1 MSQSYKIQI
10 SPYLADGSMLN
21 IQGDTT
27 EEFAHNLK
35 WVGEN
40 AARIASTVS
49 LIKGVGAV
57 AEVLPVA
64 ETATLAEAESWA
76 RPAQENPTYNAPAVQ
91 QYQQVA
97 AQSAPAYAQQAP
109 QAVAPICKH
118 GPMQHKSGV
127 NGSGKAWQGW
137 MCPAPKGAPDQC
149 GPQWLRK
156 GEPGYV

>member
-1 MSQSYKIQI
+1 MSDSYKLQV

-21 IQGDTT
+21 IQGDNPA
-27 EEFAHNLK
+27 EFEANLR

-64 ETATLAEAESWA
+64 ETAVQYEQ
-76 RPAQENPTYNAPAVQ
+76 PQQQYNAPAVQ

-97 AQSAPAYAQQAP
+97 AQSAPQYQAP
-109 QAVAPICKH
+109 QAVGPVCKH

-127 NGSGKAWQGW
+127 NGAGKAWQAF
-137 MCPAPKGAPDQC
+137 MCGAQRNAPDKC
-149 GPQWLRK
+149 DPVWLRK

>member
-1 MSQSYKIQI
+1 VSDSYKIQI

-21 IQGDTT
+21 IQGDNPA
-27 EEFAHNLK
+27 EFEQNLR
-35 WVGEN
+35 WVIEN
-40 AARIASTVS
+40 AARIASGVA

-64 ETATLAEAESWA
+64 ETAVQYEQPQQQA
-76 RPAQENPTYNAPAVQ
+76 YNAPAVA

-109 QAVAPICKH
+109 QSVGPVCKH

-127 NGSGKAWQGW
+127 NGAGKAWQAF
-137 MCPAPKGAPDQC
+137 MCGAQRNAPDKC
-149 GPQWLRK
+149 DPVWLRK

>member
-1 MSQSYKIQI
+1 MSDTYKIQV

-21 IQGDTT
+21 IQGDNPQ
-27 EEFAHNLK
+27 EFQENLR

-49 LIKGVGAV
+49 LIKGVGAI

-64 ETATLAEAESWA
+64 ETAT
-76 RPAQENPTYNAPAVQ
+76 QYDPTPPQQQVYNGPAVQ

-97 AQSAPAYAQQAP
+97 AQSAPNYQQQQAP
-109 QAVAPICKH
+109 AVVAPVCKH
-118 GPMQHKSGV
+118 GPMQYKSGV
-127 NGSGKAWQGW
+127 NGAGKSWQGW
-137 MCPAPKGAPDQC
+137 MCSTPKGAPDQC

-156 GEPGYV
+156 GDPGYV

>member
-1 MSQSYKIQI
+1 MSDTYKLQV

-21 IQGDTT
+21 IQGDNPQ
-27 EEFAHNLK
+27 EFAANLQ

-40 AARIASTVS
+40 AARIASTVA

-64 ETATLAEAESWA
+64 ETATVYEA
-76 RPAQENPTYNAPAVQ
+76 PQQYNAPAVQ

-109 QAVAPICKH
+109 QSVGPVCKH
-118 GPMQHKSGV
+118 GPMQHKSGQ
-127 NGSGKAWQGW
+127 GAKGPWQAF
-137 MCPAPKGAPDQC
+137 MCGAARNAPDKC
-149 GPQWLRK
+149 DPQWLRK
-156 GEPGYV
+156 GEPGWVG

>member
-1 MSQSYKIQI
+1 VSDSYKLQV

-21 IQGDTT
+21 IQGDTPA
-27 EEFAHNLK
+27 EFEANLR

-49 LIKGVGAV
+49 LIKGVGAI

-64 ETATLAEAESWA
+64 ETAT
-76 RPAQENPTYNAPAVQ
+76 QYDPTPPQQYNAPAVQ

-97 AQSAPAYAQQAP
+97 AQSAPQYAQQAP
-109 QAVAPICKH
+109 QAVGPICKH

-127 NGSGKAWQGW
+127 NGAGKAWQAF
-137 MCPAPKGAPDQC
+137 MCGAQRNAPDKC
-149 GPQWLRK
+149 DPVWLRK